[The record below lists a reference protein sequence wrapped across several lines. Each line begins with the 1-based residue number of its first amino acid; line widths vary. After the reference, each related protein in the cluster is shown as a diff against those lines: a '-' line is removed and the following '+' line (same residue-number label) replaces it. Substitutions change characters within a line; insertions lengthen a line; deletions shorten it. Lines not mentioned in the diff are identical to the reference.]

1 VLIHRYTYSLNMASA
16 FAVLLSLTA
25 LGFILFKIAEF
36 ADARMIFWNHDD
48 RMVAVGRKRAAAFR
62 RRLGA

>member
-1 VLIHRYTYSLNMASA
+1 MASA

-36 ADARMIFWNHDD
+36 ADNRMIFWNHDD
-48 RMVAVGRKRAAAFR
+48 RMAAVSRKRAAAYIK
-62 RRLGA
+62 RLGS